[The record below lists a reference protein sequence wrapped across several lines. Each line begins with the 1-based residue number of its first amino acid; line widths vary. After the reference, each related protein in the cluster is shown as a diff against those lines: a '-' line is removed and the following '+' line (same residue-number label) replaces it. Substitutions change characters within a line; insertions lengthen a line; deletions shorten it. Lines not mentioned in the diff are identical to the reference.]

1 MFRFEDPIYLY
12 LLVLIPIL
20 ALIRFVSYR
29 NQRKRLRQFGDPE
42 LLKQLMPDVS
52 RFRPLVKFWVL
63 LGALAL
69 LIVMLARPQLGTKIS
84 NEKRVGIETIIAMDI
99 SNSMLAEDVVP
110 SRLDRSKMMV
120 ENLVDHFTN
129 DKIGLIVFAGDA
141 FVQLPITS
149 DYVSAKMFLS
159 SISPSMMASQGT
171 DIARAIEMATHS
183 FTQEEGIGKAI
194 IVITD
199 GEDHEGGALE
209 AAKAA
214 KDEGM
219 RVYVLGVGSVN
230 GAPIPV
236 SGTGDYMK
244 DNTGNTVMS
253 ALNEDMCKQV
263 AQAGGGAYIH
273 VENNNA
279 AQQQLDNELDKLAK
293 KETTTA
299 VYSEFDEQFQAVG
312 ILVLLLLI
320 VEICILDRRNPLIK
334 RLSLFKRKGV
344 SNQESV
350 VRSKMLMILFFLLT
364 PISYLFFPDSCL
376 LTPVSAQT
384 DRQYIRQGN
393 KLFRSGDY
401 PNAEVSYRKAIEK
414 NPKNPQAVFNLGN
427 ALMAQKKDSAA
438 VMQFDSATKLET
450 NPLRKA
456 KAYHNVGVI
465 CQSHKMYGEAI
476 EAYKSALRLNPADDE
491 TRYNLVL
498 CKHQQKKQQQNQ
510 QQNQQGNNDQK
521 QDDKKDQQNKD
532 QQKDKQE
539 NKKQQEQPKPQ
550 MSKENAEQLLNA
562 AIQNEKQTQDK
573 LNKAQ
578 QQPQR
583 RTTLKNW

>member
-20 ALIRFVSYR
+20 ALVRFVSYR
-29 NQRKRLRQFGDPE
+29 NQRKRLRKFGDPQ
-42 LLKQLMPDVS
+42 LLKELMPDVS
-52 RFRPLVKFWVL
+52 RFRPSVKFWLL

-69 LIVMLARPQLGTKIS
+69 LIVMLARPQMGTKIS
-84 NEKRVGIETIIAMDI
+84 HEKRVGIETIIAMDI

-110 SRLDRSKMMV
+110 SRLDRSKRMV
-120 ENLVDHFTN
+120 ENLVDHFSN

-159 SISPSMMASQGT
+159 SIDPSMMATQGT

-199 GEDHEGGALE
+199 GENHEGGAVEAAE
-209 AAKAA
+209 AAK
-214 KDEGM
+214 DLGM
-219 RVYVLGVGSVN
+219 RVYVLGVGSAN
-230 GAPIPV
+230 GAPIPIT
-236 SGTGDYMK
+236 GTGDYMK
-244 DNTGNTVMS
+244 DRTGNTVMS
-253 ALNEDMCKQV
+253 ALNEEMCKQV

-273 VENNNA
+273 VENNSA

-293 KETTTA
+293 KETSTA

-312 ILVLLLLI
+312 ILAILLLI
-320 VEICILDRRNPLIK
+320 LEICILDRRNPLLK
-334 RLSLFKRKGV
+334 RVTLFGRKKAV
-344 SNQESV
+344 AILL
-350 VRSKMLMILFFLLT
+350 LMMAM
-364 PISYLFFPDSCL
+364 SA
-376 LTPVSAQT
+376 SAQT

-401 PNAEVSYRKAIEK
+401 PNAEVAYRKAIEK
-414 NPKNPQAVFNLGN
+414 NPKNPQAVYNLGN

-438 VMQFDSATKLET
+438 VVQFESASKLET

-456 KAYHNVGVI
+456 KAYHNMGVV

-476 EAYKSALRLNPADDE
+476 EAYKNALRLNPNDDE

-498 CKHQQKKQQQNQ
+498 CKHQQQKQQQNQ
-510 QQNQQGNNDQK
+510 QNQNQQGNDDQK
-521 QDDKKDQQNKD
+521 KDDKKDQQKQD
-532 QQKDKQE
+532 QQQDKQD
-539 NKKQQEQPKPQ
+539 KKQQEQPKPQ

-573 LNKAQ
+573 LKKAQ

-583 RTTLKNW
+583 RAIQNNW

>member
-1 MFRFEDPIYLY
+1 MFRFEDPIYLW

-20 ALIRFVSYR
+20 ALVRFVSYR
-29 NQRKRLRQFGDPE
+29 NQRKRLRKFGDPS
-42 LLKQLMPDVS
+42 LLKELMPDVS
-52 RFRPLVKFWVL
+52 RFRPSVKFWLL

-84 NEKRVGIETIIAMDI
+84 HEKRVGIETIIAIDI
-99 SNSMLAEDVVP
+99 SNSMRAEDVIP
-110 SRLDRSKMMV
+110 SRLERSKMMV

-159 SISPSMMASQGT
+159 SIDPSMMATQGT
-171 DIARAIEMATHS
+171 DIARAIDMATHS

-199 GEDHEGGALE
+199 GEDHEGGALQ
-209 AAKAA
+209 AAESA
-214 KDEGM
+214 KDKDM

-230 GAPIPV
+230 GAPIPI

-244 DNTGNTVMS
+244 DRTGNTVMS
-253 ALNEDMCKQV
+253 ALNEEMCKQV

-273 VENNNA
+273 VENNSA

-293 KETTTA
+293 KETSTA

-312 ILVLLLLI
+312 IIVLLLLI
-320 VEICILDRRNPLIK
+320 IEICILDRRNPLLK
-334 RLSLFKRKGV
+334 NLSLFGKKKV
-344 SNQESV
+344 LTV
-350 VRSKMLMILFFLLT
+350 VLVLIAMS
-364 PISYLFFPDSCL
+364 
-376 LTPVSAQT
+376 VSAQT

-393 KLFRSGDY
+393 KQFRSGDY

-438 VMQFDSATKLET
+438 VVQFESASKMET

-456 KAYHNVGVI
+456 KAYHNMGVV

-476 EAYKSALRLNPADDE
+476 EAYKSALRLNPNDDE

-498 CKHQQKKQQQNQ
+498 CKHQQQKQQQNQ

-521 QDDKKDQQNKD
+521 KDDKKDQQKQD
-532 QQKDKQE
+532 QQKDQKDD
-539 NKKQQEQPKPQ
+539 KKQQEQQKPQ

-573 LNKAQ
+573 LKKAQ

-583 RTTLKNW
+583 RAIQKNW